1 MKSLFMRCKLDE
13 TMKLALSRASA
24 LSAPL
29 DVFMHT
35 LHLHVDEGHFLT
47 FVWAGKK
54 LNLNLCLNMISQ
66 SFNIKEETGVKK
78 KNLY

>member
-1 MKSLFMRCKLDE
+1 
-13 TMKLALSRASA
+13 MKLAVSRASA

-29 DVFMHT
+29 DIFMHT

-47 FVWAGKK
+47 FEWEGKK

-66 SFNIKEETGVKK
+66 SFNIKEGAAVKK
-78 KNLY
+78 KKPLLMIFCK